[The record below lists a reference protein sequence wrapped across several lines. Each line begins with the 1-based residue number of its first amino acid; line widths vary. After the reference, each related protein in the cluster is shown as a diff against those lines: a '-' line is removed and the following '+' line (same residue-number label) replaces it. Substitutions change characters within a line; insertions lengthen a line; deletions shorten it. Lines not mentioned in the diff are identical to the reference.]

1 VRLAVIRQ
9 VLVQGSAAGDVH
21 PLHAAA
27 DPEHREIALPR
38 GGVQRE
44 LVLVGDT
51 VDAGAEPSRARG
63 AGEAGRA
70 LNRAGTRTG
79 WGNPHVHR
87 RVGTVAVVRP
97 VAHPWWR

>member
-63 AGEAGRA
+63 VGEAGRIKTE
-70 LNRAGTRTG
+70 RARERGGEIPTSTG
-79 WGNPHVHR
+79 G
-87 RVGTVAVVRP
+87 
-97 VAHPWWR
+97 